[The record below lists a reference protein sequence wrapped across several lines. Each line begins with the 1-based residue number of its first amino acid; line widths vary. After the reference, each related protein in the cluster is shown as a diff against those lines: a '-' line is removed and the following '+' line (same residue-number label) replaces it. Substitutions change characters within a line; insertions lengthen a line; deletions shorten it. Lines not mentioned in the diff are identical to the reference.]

1 MNRTSQKISIIFL
14 SLELVV
20 IIIALYTLI
29 YFANRENDK
38 LVEQYEHKT
47 IDVLSADEMD
57 RFFVIDDDFI
67 NFIQNPKYF
76 YSEKLLHSKGWLML
90 LS

>member
-14 SLELVV
+14 SLALVV
-20 IIIALYTLI
+20 IIILIALYTLI

-67 NFIQNPKYF
+67 NLFRTQNTFILKNCFIQRD
-76 YSEKLLHSKGWLML
+76 G
-90 LS
+90 